1 MDFFEM
7 IERERKRME
16 RKKNQKMKKF
26 VGKKLNFVLNIQYLL
41 EEKYNQK
48 FYNLFEKNN
57 AYKINVSQLVDFLD
71 KLMDL
76 NEINFIGQLD
86 TDNQV
91 LENQRTEKGN
101 SYEKTLVIKVNEKNK
116 LIQWFNEFQCIF
128 NELKEVE
135 RKLIYYTFVE
145 KEDNTWLALDTNYSE
160 RTIVD
165 LRKKAINELYR
176 RLKLGRLT
184 DKEYLNLKFDF

>member
-16 RKKNQKMKKF
+16 RKKNKKTKKF

-86 TDNQV
+86 IENQL
-91 LENQRTEKGN
+91 LESQRTENGN
-101 SYEKTLVIKVNEKNK
+101 NYEKTLVIKVNEKNK